1 MKFVLLGAFAL
12 TAACVT
18 PGEPTRANRPPA
30 AAQASAIDRV
40 VSVRDGRTGERMHFS
55 AMLDRLASQDAV
67 FLGETHTD
75 ATTHRVE
82 AETYSGL
89 LARRAGRV
97 VLALEMFERDVQPTL
112 DAFLRGEIDEAEFL
126 AGSRPWANYRSAYR
140 PLIETAK
147 SGGHP
152 VVAANF
158 PAPLRRRVGTD
169 GLDALTPEERATT
182 PAELLANTPEYWR
195 RVDNAVRGH
204 AGMMGP
210 TPAVDDPRLT
220 SVQSLWD
227 NSMGEA
233 CALALERNPGS
244 SVLHVNGGFHTE
256 YWDGTARQL
265 RLRAPKARI
274 ATVAIVTSANPHVA
288 ELFGA
293 PVADFVVY
301 VEERAQDI
309 SSGEYAVF
317 VPRKLDYRL
326 HVPASANDAAL
337 VPLLVWFADDGESA
351 ADVFALWKARLGE
364 EAAVLVVE
372 PPYREIQDDL
382 VPGGRWFWSD
392 SFAEDMSVLREAVAR
407 ALEFVALHQPVD
419 VARTCIAGEGTGGT
433 VAAVIGLLDERGSG
447 RVLAYEPRHFRKIAD
462 FPLPL
467 PELRGDEPEPNR
479 ALRIVPRA
487 DDEAWWENEVKQY
500 RDVGL
505 AAQLA
510 RTPTDPWSVES
521 SRENGVRTA
530 LDLAPRAVADDAQR
544 AHVRVDGPRARGWAR
559 LALQSRV
566 DDSIVAL
573 LGSSEPEPTDSVE
586 VMLTVRAA
594 DFAEPGTLPACPGAF
609 GGTTIVV
616 LPEGLAQEEVDAW
629 HALEAAQ
636 AKGGRRRHVVA
647 DASGDRALANVLD
660 ELVAEKRTNVLI
672 VPAVWCAD
680 GAAMRALKSSTS
692 AFEDRMTLNW
702 RPGLGGLEPK
712 TTAGH

>member
-1 MKFVLLGAFAL
+1 MKLVLLGALAF
-12 TAACVT
+12 TAACVSQ
-18 PGEPTRANRPPA
+18 GEPTRAQSSAPE
-30 AAQASAIDRV
+30 SAIDRV
-40 VSVRDGRTGERMHFS
+40 VSVRDGRTGERLPFD
-55 AMLDRLASQDAV
+55 AMLDRLARADAV

-75 ATTHRVE
+75 GTTHRVE

-89 LARRAGRV
+89 LARRDGRV
-97 VLALEMFERDVQPTL
+97 VLALEMFERDVQPAL
-112 DAFLRGEIDEAEFL
+112 DAYLRGEIDEAEFI
-126 AGSRPWANYRSAYR
+126 AGSRPWSNYRTAYR
-140 PLIETAK
+140 PLIEQAK
-147 SGGHP
+147 AGAHP

-274 ATVAIVTSANPHVA
+274 ATVAIVPSANPFVE

-301 VEERAQDI
+301 VEERAQDVND
-309 SSGEYAVF
+309 GEYAVF
-317 VPRKLDYRL
+317 VPRKLEYRL
-326 HVPASANDAAL
+326 HVPSSASDTSL
-337 VPLLVWFADDGESA
+337 VPLLVWLADDGESA
-351 ADVFALWKARLGE
+351 ADVFALWKARVGDQ
-364 EAAVLVVE
+364 AAVLVVE

-382 VPGGRWFWSD
+382 VPGGRWFWPD
-392 SFAEDMSVLREAVAR
+392 SFAEDMSALREGVAR
-407 ALEFVALHQPVD
+407 ALEFVARHQPVD
-419 VARTCIAGEGTGGT
+419 VARTCIAGEGTGAT
-433 VAAVIGLLDERGSG
+433 VAAVIGLLDERGSA
-447 RVLAYEPRHFRKIAD
+447 RVLAYEPRHFTKIAD

-467 PELRGDEPEPNR
+467 AELRGDEPAPAR
-479 ALRIVPRA
+479 ALRVVPRA
-487 DDEAWWENEVKQY
+487 DDEVWWENEIAQY
-500 RDVGL
+500 REVGL
-505 AAQLA
+505 SAQLA
-510 RTPTDPWSVES
+510 RAPTDPWSTEL

-530 LDLAPRAVADDAQR
+530 LGLAPRVVPEDAER
-544 AHVRVDGPRARGWAR
+544 AHVRVDSSRARSWAR
-559 LALQSRV
+559 LAAQVRANETL
-566 DDSIVAL
+566 VAL
-573 LGSSEPEPTDSVE
+573 LAPDAAEPSRSAEMP
-586 VMLTVRAA
+586 LTVRAA
-594 DFAEPGTLPACPGAF
+594 DFTKPGTLPACPGAF

-616 LPEGLAQEEVDAW
+616 LPEGLAREEVDAW
-629 HALEAAQ
+629 HALEESQ

-647 DASGDRALANVLD
+647 DASGERSLANVLG
-660 ELVAEKRTNVLI
+660 ELAAEKRTNVLI

-680 GAAMRALKSSTS
+680 GATMRALQT
-692 AFEDRMTLNW
+692 AARPFEDRMTLNW
-702 RPGLGGLEPK
+702 RPGLGGLEP
-712 TTAGH
+712 TATGPR